1 MRIGNLSGRL
11 TIFTDAGG
19 IDVEKASAGQFGS
32 DPQAIYDRWDEFRQW
47 ADAVEF
53 GNDASAFA
61 MTDLG
66 PPTPRPAQVFGI
78 GANYADHAKEG
89 GVGVPEEPM
98 VFTKFV
104 TCLTGP
110 TGDIVLPGSNPS
122 VDWEA
127 ELVAVIGK
135 LAYHTPIERA
145 WDHIAGLTVGQ
156 DLSERVIQMRG
167 FLPQISLGKSLP
179 GFGPIGPWLV
189 TVDEFTN
196 PDDLELGCTINGET
210 MQHAR
215 TSDLVFSIP
224 ALVAELSAMLPL
236 LPGDVI
242 FTGTPGGVGMVRTP
256 PRFLAA
262 GDELVTTV
270 EGIGELRHRFVADQS
285 K

>member
-11 TIFTDAGG
+11 TIFTDEGG
-19 IDVEKASAGQFGS
+19 VDVEKASAGHFGC
-32 DPQAIYDRWDEFRQW
+32 DPQAIYERWEEFRQW
-47 ADAVEF
+47 ADAAEF
-53 GNDASAFA
+53 SDDAATFA
-61 MTDLG
+61 LADLG

-89 GVGVPEEPM
+89 GVGVPKEPM
-98 VFTKFV
+98 VFTKFAS
-104 TCLTGP
+104 CLTGP
-110 TGDIVLPGSNPS
+110 TGDIVLPGQTPM

-135 LAYHTPIERA
+135 RAYKTPSEQA

-156 DLSERVIQMRG
+156 DLSERTIQMRG
-167 FLPQISLGKSLP
+167 FLPQISLGKSFP

-189 TVDEFTN
+189 TVDEFAN

-215 TSDLVFSIP
+215 TSELVFSIP
-224 ALVAELSAMLPL
+224 ALVDELSAMLPL

-242 FTGTPGGVGMVRTP
+242 FTGTPGGVGMVRNP
-256 PRFLAA
+256 QRFLAP

-270 EGIGELRHRFVADQS
+270 EGIGELRHRFVADRS
-285 K
+285 